1 MEKKEKQ
8 IRIGKI
14 TFGIIMILIGLVV
27 FLQTLTSIDV
37 VKYVLMLWPLVLV
50 ILGIE
55 TLIYRNKENIKYD
68 LAGAIFTLIIVGMV
82 TVFSIINYGVNKV
95 LYDSKVQDVIFNNI
109 HESEVTYSTKDKLN
123 LTNFKDNDKIN
134 VVVNTIPSVSETTVK
149 IRINNDL
156 GTLEEK
162 ISSTRLDVTDYIF
175 FDEEKGEMTLLK
187 GFDDFKNIEI
197 VIITSNSNNIT
208 IN

>member
-14 TFGIIMILIGLVV
+14 TFGIVMILIGVV
-27 FLQTLTSIDV
+27 IFLQTLTNLEV
-37 VKYVLMLWPLVLV
+37 VRYVLMLWPLVLV

-55 TLIYRNKENIKYD
+55 TLIYRNRENIKYD

-95 LYDSKVQDVIFNNI
+95 LYDSKVQDVILNNI
-109 HESEVTYSTKDKLN
+109 HESETTYSTKDKLN
-123 LTNFKDNDKIN
+123 LTNFKDNNKIN
-134 VVVNTIPSVSETTVK
+134 VVINTIPSVSETTVK

-156 GTLEEK
+156 GTIEEK
-162 ISSTRLDVTDYIF
+162 ISSTKTDITDYIF
-175 FDEEKGEMTLLK
+175 FDEEKSEMTLLK
-187 GFDDFKNIEI
+187 GFDNFKNID
-197 VIITSNSNNIT
+197 VLIITSNPNNIA

>member
-162 ISSTRLDVTDYIF
+162 ISSTRFDVTDYIF

-197 VIITSNSNNIT
+197 VIITSNPNNIT

>member
-1 MEKKEKQ
+1 MDNKEKQ

-14 TFGIIMILIGLVV
+14 TFGIVMILTGIVI
-27 FLQTLTSIDV
+27 FLQTLTSLDV

-55 TLIYRNKENIKYD
+55 TLIYRNKENVKYD
-68 LAGAIFTLIIVGMV
+68 LLGAIFTLIIIGMV
-82 TVFSIINYGVNKV
+82 TVFSVINYGVNKL
-95 LYDSKVQDVIFNNI
+95 LYDTKVQDVIFNNI

-123 LTNFKDNDKIN
+123 LTNFKDNNKIN

-156 GTLEEK
+156 GSIEEK

-175 FDEEKGEMTLLK
+175 FDEKKSEMTLLK

-197 VIITSNSNNIT
+197 VIITSDSNNIT

>member
-14 TFGIIMILIGLVV
+14 TFGIVMILIGLVI
-27 FLQTLTSIDV
+27 FLQTLTSLEV
-37 VKYVLMLWPLVLV
+37 VRYVLMLWPLVLV

-55 TLIYRNKENIKYD
+55 TLIYRNRENIKYD

-95 LYDSKVQDVIFNNI
+95 LYDSKVQDVILNNI
-109 HESEVTYSTKDKLN
+109 HESETIYSAKDKLN
-123 LTNFKDNDKIN
+123 LTNFKDNNKIN
-134 VVVNTIPSVSETTVK
+134 VVINTIPSVSETTVK
-149 IRINNDL
+149 IRINTDL
-156 GTLEEK
+156 GTIEEK
-162 ISSTRLDVTDYIF
+162 ISFTKTDITDYIF
-175 FDEEKGEMTLLK
+175 FDEEKSEMTLLK
-187 GFDDFKNIEI
+187 GFDDFKNIDI
-197 VIITSNSNNIT
+197 VIITSNPNNIA